1 MPIDSFEM
9 ALTLLAAS
17 GGLIFAA
24 LAVRQKDLVRSI
36 ISYGV
41 SSAFL
46 ATLFFLLASPFAAML
61 ELTVGAGLIVVL
73 FLVALTLS
81 TGSEDQAVET
91 EGKSVAK
98 GGGQ

>member
-1 MPIDSFEM
+1 MSIDPFEL
-9 ALTLLAAS
+9 ALTLLAAL

-24 LAVRQKDLVRSI
+24 LAISQKDLVRSI

-81 TGSEDQAVET
+81 TGSEDQVAEGEET
-91 EGKSVAK
+91 LVAK

>member
-1 MPIDSFEM
+1 M
-9 ALTLLAAS
+9 ALTLIAVS
-17 GGLIFAA
+17 GVLFFAA
-24 LAVRQKDLVRSI
+24 LAVRQKDLVRAI
-36 ISYGV
+36 VSYGV

-81 TGSEDQAVET
+81 IGSESEITEAEET
-91 EGKSVAK
+91 IVSE
-98 GGGQ
+98 GGGP

>member
-1 MPIDSFEM
+1 MGV
-9 ALTLLAAS
+9 LV
-17 GGLIFAA
+17 FAI
-24 LAVRQKDLVRSI
+24 LAVRQKDLIRAIV
-36 ISYGV
+36 SYGV

-81 TGSEDQAVET
+81 VGT
-91 EGKSVAK
+91 ENPLADDGKDVDAK
-98 GGGQ
+98 GGES